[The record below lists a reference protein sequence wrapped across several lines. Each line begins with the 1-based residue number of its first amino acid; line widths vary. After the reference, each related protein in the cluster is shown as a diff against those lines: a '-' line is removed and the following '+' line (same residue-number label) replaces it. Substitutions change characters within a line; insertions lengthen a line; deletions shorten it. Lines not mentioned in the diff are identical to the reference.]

1 MHVFSNLKITIMKIL
16 KLKEVMDCTA
26 LSRST
31 IYKYVSEDSF
41 PKPIS
46 LGARS
51 VGWLESEVD
60 EWILARIAERDEA

>member
-1 MHVFSNLKITIMKIL
+1 MLKMRIL

-31 IYKYVSEDSF
+31 IYKYVSEERF

-46 LGARS
+46 LGERS
-51 VGWLESEVD
+51 VGWLDSEVE
-60 EWILARIAERDEA
+60 EWILAKIAERDEAV

>member
-1 MHVFSNLKITIMKIL
+1 MKIL

-31 IYKYVSEDSF
+31 IYKYISDNVF
-41 PKPIS
+41 PKPIP

-51 VGWLESEVD
+51 VGWLESEVED
-60 EWILARIAERDEA
+60 WILARIAERDDTLA

>member
-1 MHVFSNLKITIMKIL
+1 MKIL

-31 IYKYVSEDSF
+31 IYKYVSEDTF
-41 PKPIS
+41 PKPIP

-51 VGWLESEVD
+51 VGWLDSEVE
-60 EWILARIAERDEA
+60 EWILDRIAKRDGN